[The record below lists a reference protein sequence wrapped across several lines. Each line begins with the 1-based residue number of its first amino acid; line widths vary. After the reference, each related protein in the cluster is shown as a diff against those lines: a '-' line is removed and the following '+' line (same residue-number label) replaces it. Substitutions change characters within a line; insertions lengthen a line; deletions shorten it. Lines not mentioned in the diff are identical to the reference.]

1 MSFWILDYWVYI
13 TSVDISLTVLII
25 RSALVQYMKSNEERE
40 QEKMEKWGGNRPAVV
55 APKKDG
61 KINVFVVKNKKGIL
75 EYANL
80 SPCVI
85 CKDYV

>member
-1 MSFWILDYWVYI
+1 M
-13 TSVDISLTVLII
+13 TVLII

-61 KINVFVVKNKKGIL
+61 KINVFVVKDKKGIL

-80 SPCVI
+80 SLHV
-85 CKDYV
+85 

>member
-1 MSFWILDYWVYI
+1 
-13 TSVDISLTVLII
+13 
-25 RSALVQYMKSNEERE
+25 MKSNEERE

-80 SPCVI
+80 SLHV
-85 CKDYV
+85 